1 MYSQWDKACKAWR
14 LNINRYCDFIQ
25 LAMFWLAPKHEPAD
39 AISNMDPWWAGEI
52 VRSDDRDSELSWLEK
67 MVWVFHRSL
76 DWKFSNPNDKAAF
89 QAELYKNI

>member
-1 MYSQWDKACKAWR
+1 MATV
-14 LNINRYCDFIQ
+14 
-25 LAMFWLAPKHEPAD
+25 WLALKQEYND
-39 AISNMDPWWAGEI
+39 AISNMDPRWAGEI